1 MESHMKLA
9 ILMLAAMLPLSACI
23 VVPDH
28 DRDRP
33 HVEDRDHH
41 DDHDRDHCDRD
52 HDEHCDH
59 YH

>member
-1 MESHMKLA
+1 MKLA

>member
-1 MESHMKLA
+1 MKLA

-28 DRDRP
+28 DRDRDRP
-33 HVEDRDHH
+33 HMEDRDHH
-41 DDHDRDHCDRD
+41 DDHDRNHCDHE

-59 YH
+59 YR